1 MKTNNAWNGG
11 KLKKEFYPTWAN
23 YFSKYISAY
32 KKEGIDIWA
41 VTVEN
46 EPLGNDS
53 NWESMHYTPEETAEF
68 VKDHLGPQFE
78 KDSLPQKIIVYD
90 QNRGKELKEWAE
102 VLLEDKRLEKY
113 IYGTAVHWYTSTNN
127 VMAESLNYTHEL
139 APSKSIIQTE
149 GCIDSEIPHWNDDKW
164 YWSKEATDWG
174 YDWAPEEDKKDHPK
188 YVPVYRYARDMI
200 GCLNNWVEG
209 WVDWNMVLNKEGG
222 PNLAK
227 NWCIAPVIVD
237 VESDEVYY
245 TPLYYTMMHFSKFIR
260 PGAKR
265 IDYKLSDQDLLAT
278 AVRNEDG
285 SIVIVVLNMTDDLK
299 SFVLKLNNREKAM
312 RIPSQGLQTIL
323 IKAENI

>member
-1 MKTNNAWNGG
+1 MIGL
-11 KLKKEFYPTWAN
+11 LKKT
-23 YFSKYISAY
+23 
-32 KKEGIDIWA
+32 
-41 VTVEN
+41 
-46 EPLGNDS
+46 
-53 NWESMHYTPEETAEF
+53 
-68 VKDHLGPQFE
+68 
-78 KDSLPQKIIVYD
+78 
-90 QNRGKELKEWAE
+90 
-102 VLLEDKRLEKY
+102 
-113 IYGTAVHWYTSTNN
+113 
-127 VMAESLNYTHEL
+127 
-139 APSKSIIQTE
+139 
-149 GCIDSEIPHWNDDKW
+149 
-164 YWSKEATDWG
+164 
-174 YDWAPEEDKKDHPK
+174 KKDHPK

-260 PGAKR
+260 PRAKR

-285 SIVIVVLNMTDDLK
+285 SIVIVVLNMTDGLK
-299 SFVLKLNNREKAM
+299 SFVLKLNNREKAI